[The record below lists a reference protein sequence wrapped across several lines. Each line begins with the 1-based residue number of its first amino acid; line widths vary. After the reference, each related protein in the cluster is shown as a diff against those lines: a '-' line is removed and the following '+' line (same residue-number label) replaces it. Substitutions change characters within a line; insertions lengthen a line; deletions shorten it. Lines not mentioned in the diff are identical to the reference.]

1 MTPPDRQ
8 YVGQYSNTVLGAIVY
23 VQGQAADPDSSH
35 VSVTMVNEE
44 TNATVF
50 TRDATREAVG
60 TYEVTLNSSETEETG
75 PFSITWNYTVGG
87 NAQFEKSF
95 ILVGEFSPDYDELVP
110 SMKSIVESVWIRFAD
125 LFDSPSGGPNLQ
137 TYFQSHFTRG
147 RISQLLRVAVGILN
161 TRAQPFQ
168 SYTIDGDGGASFPT
182 ERWGALLEQALYV
195 EVLKHL
201 RRSYVEQPLFMGG
214 EVTRLDR
221 RDYLDRWGQIL
232 ADEQDLLKSQLDVFK
247 ISQMGLGKPAVLV
260 SGGVYGRYG
269 PTRYAGGLPGRP
281 RFYARFY

>member
-1 MTPPDRQ
+1 VTPPDRQ

-23 VQGQAADPDSSH
+23 VQGQAADPDGSH

-125 LFDSPSGGPNLQ
+125 LFDSPNGGPNLQ

-168 SYTIDGDGGASFPT
+168 SYTIDGDGGASFPI

-247 ISQMGLGKPAVLV
+247 ISNMGLGKPAVLV
-260 SGGVYGRYG
+260 GGGVYGRYG